1 MEKLIII
8 HNIRSSYNVGAIL
21 RTAEAFGLKSVII
34 SGYSPYPKIP
44 NDNRLPHIVSKLTNQ
59 IKKSSLG
66 AEEML
71 KIKHY
76 DNPPVEELKKL
87 DYEIIGLEQNKD
99 SIVLSSFRPTKKWAL
114 IWGEEVNGIDEKL
127 INQCDPLVEI
137 PMAGRK
143 ESFNVSVATGIALY
157 ALTI

>member
-1 MEKLIII
+1 MENLIII
-8 HNIRSSYNVGAIL
+8 HNIRSTYNVGAIL
-21 RTAEAFGLKSVII
+21 RTAEAFGLQTVFI

-71 KIKHY
+71 EIKLY
-76 DNPPVEELKKL
+76 DNPPIEELKKQR
-87 DYEIIGLEQNKD
+87 YEIIGLEQHKD
-99 SIVLSSFRPTKKWAL
+99 STILPKFRPTKKWAL
-114 IWGEEVNGIDEKL
+114 ILGEEVNGIDENL
-127 INQCDPLVEI
+127 INQCDTLIEI

-157 ALTI
+157 ALTT